1 MKRAR
6 QAAGFTLVEV
16 LVALLVMAVMA
27 AMAWQGIDGIA
38 RARSTSEG
46 SVDRTLRLNS
56 VIAQWEQDLE
66 ALHDTHLVPA
76 LRFDGS
82 SLRMTRR
89 SERGVLVVVWSLREQ
104 GWLRWTSPPVVTA
117 SELQDQWLH
126 GLQLLAGDAGQL
138 RALQGV
144 SRWQLYY
151 YRGNAWTNA
160 QSSADAAGSTGGA
173 ESQGREMLPS
183 GVRLVLSFAPG
194 SGFDGALTRDVQ
206 LAAQP

>member
-1 MKRAR
+1 MKHRTH
-6 QAAGFTLVEV
+6 AGFTLVEV
-16 LVALLVMAVMA
+16 LVALLAMAVMA

-46 SVDRTLRLNS
+46 HVDRTLRLNS

-66 ALHDTHLVPA
+66 ALHDTRLVPA

-82 SLRMTRR
+82 SLRLTRR
-89 SERGVLVVVWSLREQ
+89 SERGVLVGVWSLRET
-104 GWLRWTSPPVVTA
+104 GWLRWTSPPASTA
-117 SELQDQWLH
+117 SALQDHWLQA
-126 GLQLLAGDAGQL
+126 LQLQAGDAGQL
-138 RALQGV
+138 RAVEGV

-160 QSSADAAGSTGGA
+160 QSSADAAGT
-173 ESQGREMLPS
+173 ESQVRELLPA

-194 SGFDGALTRDVQ
+194 SGFDGALTRDVH
-206 LAAQP
+206 LAVQP

>member
-1 MKRAR
+1 MKHRTH
-6 QAAGFTLVEV
+6 AGFTLVEV
-16 LVALLVMAVMA
+16 LVALLAMAVMA

-46 SVDRTLRLNS
+46 HVDRTLRLNS

-66 ALHDTHLVPA
+66 ALHDTRLVPA

-82 SLRMTRR
+82 SLRLTRR
-89 SERGVLVVVWSLREQ
+89 SERGVLVVVWSLRET
-104 GWLRWTSPPVVTA
+104 GWLRWTSPPASTA
-117 SELQDQWLH
+117 SALQDHWLQA
-126 GLQLLAGDAGQL
+126 LQLQAGDAGQL
-138 RALQGV
+138 RAVEGV

-160 QSSADAAGSTGGA
+160 QSSADAAGT
-173 ESQGREMLPS
+173 ESQVRELLPA

-194 SGFDGALTRDVQ
+194 SGFDGALTRDVH
-206 LAAQP
+206 LAVQP

>member
-1 MKRAR
+1 MKHRTH
-6 QAAGFTLVEV
+6 AGFTLVEV

-27 AMAWQGIDGIA
+27 AVAWQGIDGIA

-46 SVDRTLRLNS
+46 HVDRTLRLNS

-66 ALHDTHLVPA
+66 ALHDTRLVPA

-82 SLRMTRR
+82 SLRLTRR
-89 SERGVLVVVWSLREQ
+89 SERGVLVVVWSLRET
-104 GWLRWTSPPVVTA
+104 GWLRWTSPPASTA
-117 SELQDQWLH
+117 SALQDHWLQA
-126 GLQLLAGDAGQL
+126 LQLQAGDAGQL
-138 RALQGV
+138 RAVEGV

-160 QSSADAAGSTGGA
+160 QSSADAAGT
-173 ESQGREMLPS
+173 ETQVRELLPA

-194 SGFDGALTRDVQ
+194 SGFDGALTRDVH
-206 LAAQP
+206 LAVQP

>member
-1 MKRAR
+1 MKHRTH
-6 QAAGFTLVEV
+6 AGFTLVEV
-16 LVALLVMAVMA
+16 LVALLAMAVMA

-46 SVDRTLRLNS
+46 HVDRTLRLNS

-66 ALHDTHLVPA
+66 ALHDTRLVPA

-82 SLRMTRR
+82 SLRLTRR
-89 SERGVLVVVWSLREQ
+89 SERGVLVVVWSLRET
-104 GWLRWTSPPVVTA
+104 GWLRWPSPPASTA
-117 SELQDQWLH
+117 SALQDHWLQA
-126 GLQLLAGDAGQL
+126 LQLQAGDAGQL
-138 RALQGV
+138 RAVEGV

-160 QSSADAAGSTGGA
+160 QSSADAAGT
-173 ESQGREMLPS
+173 ESQVRELLPA

-194 SGFDGALTRDVQ
+194 SGFDGALTRDVH
-206 LAAQP
+206 LAVQP

>member
-1 MKRAR
+1 MKHRTH
-6 QAAGFTLVEV
+6 AGFTRVEV
-16 LVALLVMAVMA
+16 LVALLAMAVMA

-46 SVDRTLRLNS
+46 HVDRTLRLNS

-66 ALHDTHLVPA
+66 ALHDTRLVPA

-82 SLRMTRR
+82 SLRLTRR
-89 SERGVLVVVWSLREQ
+89 SERGVLVVVWSLRET
-104 GWLRWTSPPVVTA
+104 GWLRWTSPPASTA
-117 SELQDQWLH
+117 SALQDHWLQA
-126 GLQLLAGDAGQL
+126 LQLQAGDAGQL
-138 RALQGV
+138 RAVEGV

-160 QSSADAAGSTGGA
+160 QSSADAAGT
-173 ESQGREMLPS
+173 ESQVRELLPA

-194 SGFDGALTRDVQ
+194 SGFDGALTRDVH
-206 LAAQP
+206 LAVQP